1 MPSFI
6 KNTAGGTSV
15 SAGPLAPRSRRA
27 NTAQVDGYW
36 RGGGLTFSV
45 ATGGTVTT
53 YTSNGLNY
61 KSHILT
67 TGGSAFTVVSLG
79 TEPTFDILVV
89 GGGGAGGGTGL
100 GRGYGDGGGG
110 AGGFATTTMA
120 LPVGTYQATIGAAG
134 QPSGGAGGQSSFG
147 TGTSLITA
155 NGGSGG
161 GGCEFCYG
169 SGGAGG
175 SASVSGALGT
185 SNVTT
190 TGFTGRN
197 GGGTTG
203 QTGPTNT
210 YKDGTTLYYSST
222 AGGSAGCNGT
232 QAGGIGAY
240 SGADGSCNVPCSTAP
255 ATPALGSGGPGGTSN
270 CGTGIAGYA
279 GYVVVRYR
287 VA

>member
-1 MPSFI
+1 MGKFNNAVS
-6 KNTAGGTSV
+6 GGRSV
-15 SAGPLAPRSRRA
+15 SAGALNPRSNRG
-27 NTAQVDGYW
+27 NTNQTAAYW
-36 RGGGLTFSV
+36 SGGGGLTYSV

-120 LPVGTYQATIGAAG
+120 LPTGTYQATIGAAG

-161 GGCEFCYG
+161 TGCEFCAG
-169 SGGAGG
+169 TGGAGG
-175 SASVSGALGT
+175 SASIGALGT
-185 SNVTT
+185 SNVTQ
-190 TGFTGRN
+190 TGYTGRN
-197 GGGTTG
+197 GAGGNG

-210 YKDGTTLYYSST
+210 YKDGTSLYYAST
-222 AGGSAGCNGT
+222 SGASWGCQGIYG
-232 QAGGIGAY
+232 GGIGAWNG
-240 SGADGSCNVPCSTAP
+240 SDGSCNQPCATRNGTA
-255 ATPALGSGGPGGTSN
+255 ANGSGGPGGTSN
-270 CGTGIAGYA
+270 CGTGIAGEA
-279 GYVVVRYR
+279 GYIVVRYR
-287 VA
+287 VE

>member
-1 MPSFI
+1 MPFLN
-6 KNTAGGTSV
+6 KF
-15 SAGPLAPRSRRA
+15 
-27 NTAQVDGYW
+27 
-36 RGGGLTFSV
+36 GGGSSRGFGFGKERRFAS
-45 ATGGTVTT
+45 ATGGAVTT
-53 YTSNGLNY
+53 YTSGGMTY
-61 KSHILT
+61 KSHVLT
-67 TGGSAFTVVSLG
+67 TGASAFTVISPG
-79 TEPTFDILVV
+79 DTPAFDILVV

-161 GGCEFCYG
+161 TGCEFCAG
-169 SGGAGG
+169 TGGAGG
-175 SASVSGALGT
+175 SASIGALGT
-185 SNVTT
+185 SNVTQ
-190 TGFTGRN
+190 TGYTGRN
-197 GGGTTG
+197 GAGGNG

-210 YKDGTTLYYSST
+210 YKNGTPLYYSST
-222 AGGSAGCNGT
+222 SGASWICQGIYG
-232 QAGGIGAY
+232 GGIGAWNG
-240 SGADGSCNVPCSTAP
+240 SDGSCNQPCASRNGTA
-255 ATPALGSGGPGGTSN
+255 ANGSGGPGGTSN
-270 CGTGIAGYA
+270 CGTGIAGEA